1 MINVRFELNGKVVPV
16 AKLGN
21 ALQQLMLNAMADN
34 RRARRGSIRHPDPG
48 EIPTIVIS
56 GASIDDMKAQVEGSP
71 ELLEMVKAALGQ
83 PEAGQESM
91 DMPTPATPRVFLS
104 YASED
109 HALAQRIAQ
118 ELMASGID
126 TWWAEWEIKAGD
138 SIRQRIDQGLEAC
151 SHFVVLMTPVS
162 TTKPW
167 VKEEIDA
174 AFVRKVSNQSRF
186 SALRHDVRP
195 DELPPLLRASSSPS
209 VGDPFDLSQ
218 LINDIHG
225 VTKKPPLGSAPQVAR
240 SAPAHK
246 GFSQAANV
254 VAKIFVEESKF
265 GRKFDP
271 SIRLEDL
278 VERTGLSEDDVADA
292 VHELGSML
300 TADRYRPVVAQASL
314 FVEFDAQWK
323 EWDPTADAL
332 ALAVQM
338 QNDSGFPT
346 SPTEID
352 GRLQWG
358 PRRLNPALTYLA
370 DRNLIRALS
379 ALDGGKYVFVHVS
392 KTDETRR
399 FVKSRSG

>member
-1 MINVRFELNGKVVPV
+1 M
-16 AKLGN
+16 
-21 ALQQLMLNAMADN
+21 
-34 RRARRGSIRHPDPG
+34 
-48 EIPTIVIS
+48 
-56 GASIDDMKAQVEGSP
+56 
-71 ELLEMVKAALGQ
+71 
-83 PEAGQESM
+83 
-91 DMPTPATPRVFLS
+91 
-104 YASED
+104 
-109 HALAQRIAQ
+109 
-118 ELMASGID
+118 
-126 TWWAEWEIKAGD
+126 
-138 SIRQRIDQGLEAC
+138 
-151 SHFVVLMTPVS
+151 
-162 TTKPW
+162 
-167 VKEEIDA
+167 
-174 AFVRKVSNQSRF
+174 
-186 SALRHDVRP
+186 
-195 DELPPLLRASSSPS
+195 
-209 VGDPFDLSQ
+209 
-218 LINDIHG
+218 
-225 VTKKPPLGSAPQVAR
+225 
-240 SAPAHK
+240 
-246 GFSQAANV
+246 
-254 VAKIFVEESKF
+254 
-265 GRKFDP
+265 
-271 SIRLEDL
+271 
-278 VERTGLSEDDVADA
+278 ADA